1 MEDAEP
7 GNMYNLE
14 KEKVEKYHPKQ
25 EEEEKEQLVRIMTR
39 VTNGEWSKQEEDEEE
54 IQEAELDWVIMNL
67 KNNR

>member
-14 KEKVEKYHPKQ
+14 KEKVEQYHPKQ

-54 IQEAELDWVIMNL
+54 IQEGELDWVIMNL
-67 KNNR
+67 KNN

>member
-67 KNNR
+67 KNN